1 MIESISNPQIKKI
14 MKLNKNAKY
23 RRQEQAFVAEG
34 WKTVGEA
41 LARGVVTT
49 LYVSERFMD
58 TWQDELREVEG
69 EVWSKVAH
77 NIDSHSCRIRG
88 FQTVYPVVRHHYTAG
103 DHCPG
108 KNASLRPTGSFE
120 YRKRMFALPGGCA
133 GSGKP
138 GNYDADGRR
147 CRHDGT
153 GPDKK
158 LCGSF

>member
-58 TWQDELREVEG
+58 TWQDELRETHLQEI
-69 EVWSKVAH
+69 EWSP
-77 NIDSHSCRIRG
+77 SRTCLL
-88 FQTVYPVVRHHYTAG
+88 YTSPSPR
-103 DHCPG
+103 D
-108 KNASLRPTGSFE
+108 
-120 YRKRMFALPGGCA
+120 
-133 GSGKP
+133 
-138 GNYDADGRR
+138 
-147 CRHDGT
+147 
-153 GPDKK
+153 
-158 LCGSF
+158 